1 MPPTPWEGRPVPVAA
16 PPLAPPGLSPAVG
29 RPTGLGPGPVSESE
43 SLEVPSDRDGRSAN
57 NGCPPP
63 PPPLLAPP
71 DRPRTMFA
79 VWAALMAARPGMRD
93 RPWATMAASAT
104 GRRRQTTNGAKTATP
119 MIAAPEI
126 ICPHACDELRQRCR
140 PMLDACATP
149 LDHQYKGMFDGPT
162 NIDLDWDTSAG
173 VVLNLSAVLDQ
184 AVPLELAM
192 ISGAGWGQAL
202 MHGHRDRLKL
212 NVIDESYK
220 ALQDSAMVSYFL
232 DGWRVAANSAAAT
245 WSSSTPSPNS
255 EPNSD
260 GAAAVKQTEALLNTT
275 SVRCISTRTT
285 TRPPTCSADSDSPP
299 PKPADSGHASPPSA
313 VEDRQLHRPCCPRH
327 RRPRDRPVRH
337 QQGHARSTPR
347 VHGGT
352 GLRYKARAR
361 GPNLASRRTR
371 RGLPSWAWSTS
382 PPARDSAVSRAD
394 AVGRSGATRR
404 SC

>member
-1 MPPTPWEGRPVPVAA
+1 
-16 PPLAPPGLSPAVG
+16 
-29 RPTGLGPGPVSESE
+29 
-43 SLEVPSDRDGRSAN
+43 
-57 NGCPPP
+57 
-63 PPPLLAPP
+63 
-71 DRPRTMFA
+71 MFA

-275 SVRCISTRTT
+275 SVKVYLHQNHDQAADLLSRFGLTTAEAGRLRPCQPTKRCGRSATTPPLLST
-285 TRPPTCSADSDSPP
+285 
-299 PKPADSGHASPPSA
+299 PPSA
-313 VEDRQLHRPCCPRH
+313 P
-327 RRPRDRPVRH
+327 
-337 QQGHARSTPR
+337 RSTCATPTR
-347 VHGGT
+347 SCAVNT
-352 GLRYKARAR
+352 TS
-361 GPNLASRRTR
+361 SRRD
-371 RGLPSWAWSTS
+371 GSE
-382 PPARDSAVSRAD
+382 VQ
-394 AVGRSGATRR
+394 G
-404 SC
+404 